1 MATLNRL
8 VKVFRPLM
16 ARGGGSVSSDAV
28 AMRQVLGN
36 DKFAL
41 LLLLGTCGVFTAT
54 AYMVS
59 LGRTAA

>member
-1 MATLNRL
+1 
-8 VKVFRPLM
+8 M
-16 ARGGGSVSSDAV
+16 ARGGGTVSSDAV
-28 AMRQVLGN
+28 AFRQVLRN

-59 LGRTAA
+59 L